1 MQIEKHSDN
10 AASAFGVKSERF
22 HRSEEKGT
30 SQTRHL
36 VSPQR
41 IEYEVGRRIRER
53 TGISQNYLSTMER
66 GKVEIG
72 AEILLRIGQEFAKS
86 VEWLLTG

>member
-1 MQIEKHSDN
+1 MHGHNMTQAEL
-10 AASAFGVKSERF
+10 A
-22 HRSEEKGT
+22 
-30 SQTRHL
+30 
-36 VSPQR
+36 
-41 IEYEVGRRIRER
+41 ER